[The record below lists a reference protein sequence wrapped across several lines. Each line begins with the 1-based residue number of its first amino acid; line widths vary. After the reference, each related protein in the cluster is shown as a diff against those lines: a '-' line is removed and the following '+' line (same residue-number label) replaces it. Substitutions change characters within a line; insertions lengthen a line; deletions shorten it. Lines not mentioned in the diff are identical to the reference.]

1 MTPADPRELLDIAL
15 LHARRLARDLWMLEP
30 DALGVEGR
38 DMMHHY
44 TRDRHASALRG
55 LIADLEEA
63 VKKEPTP

>member
-38 DMMHHY
+38 DMMHRY

-55 LIADLEEA
+55 LISDLEEA
-63 VKKEPTP
+63 VKKGGAA

>member
-30 DALGVEGR
+30 DALGIESP
-38 DMMHHY
+38 DMMHRY

-63 VKKEPTP
+63 VKEGGAA